1 MIDFIGTVV
10 MTAGL
15 TAGGVVVIVILVLIL
30 AIMGIGYY
38 AYRRIRKKVR
48 EFSLAVLGTANILKG
63 LQNVDK
69 ESEIT
74 PKSVSAATSIYLPNI
89 MRDFPDFHYDEM
101 KRRAENVLTSY
112 LRSVEEQN
120 DAKLTEGTNE
130 LKSKLKL
137 RIDMLKDASRREY
150 FQNIKIHRTEICNYR
165 KAKGR
170 CSVVFQTS
178 VQYNYWLEQD
188 GKVTDGARDK
198 LRQSKYN
205 VEMIYIQDRDIVENL
220 EDAGIAMNCPNCGAP
235 LPKLGAKKCAYCDS
249 PVMEFSIRTWNFSD
263 VQEVR

>member
-1 MIDFIGTVV
+1 MIDFIGTIV

-15 TAGGVVVIVILVLIL
+15 TAGGVAAIVMLVLIL
-30 AIMGIGYY
+30 AVMGTGYY

-48 EFSLAVLGTANILKG
+48 DFSLEALGTANILKG
-63 LQNVDK
+63 LKDVER

-74 PKSVSAATSIYLPNI
+74 PKSVSAATSLYLPNI

-120 DAKLTEGTNE
+120 DANLTEGTNE
-130 LKSKLKL
+130 LKNKLKL
-137 RIDMLKDASRREY
+137 RIDMLRDAGRKEH
-150 FQNIKIHRTEICNYR
+150 FQNIKIHRTEISSYR
-165 KAKGR
+165 KTKGR
-170 CSVVFQTS
+170 CSVIFQTA

-188 GKVTDGARDK
+188 GKVTEGARDK